1 MTYIE
6 TLEWLFSQLPAF
18 QRIGKAAYKAN
29 LDNTY
34 ALMELLGHP
43 HLKFKS
49 IHIAGTNGK
58 GSTAHILASI
68 YQEAGYKTALYTSPH
83 LRDFRERIRVN
94 GQMISQDEVID
105 FVQEHKEAFE
115 TIKPSF
121 FEMTVGMA
129 FDYFA
134 REKVDIAIIETGLG
148 GRLDSTNILFP
159 ELSIIT
165 NIGKDHMQF
174 LGNSLREIA
183 TEKAGI
189 IKKDTAV
196 IIGKHQEE
204 TDDVFLDKAR
214 EFETELFFAQDIFE
228 DIVLNN
234 KHQLFKKGIVF
245 LEDLNVP
252 LMGNYQKE
260 NIQTAVASADYMK
273 IPIQFIKTGL
283 EKVVNNTSFMGR
295 WQVLSN
301 HPLCIADTAHNYE
314 GLAVVMQQ
322 LKSMEYNQLHIVL
335 GVVDDKELENILVLF
350 PRSAQYYFCKADIP
364 RGLDADKLASIAND
378 FQLIGKKYSSV
389 NEALKEA
396 RGKAFKNDLIFIGG
410 STFTVAEVV

>member
-1 MTYIE
+1 MTYTE
-6 TLEWLFSQLPAF
+6 ALKWMFSQLPVF

-34 ALMELLGHP
+34 ALMELMGNP
-43 HLKFKS
+43 HLQFKS

-58 GSTAHILASI
+58 GSTAHMLASI

-83 LRDFRERIRVN
+83 LRDFRERIRIN
-94 GQMISQDEVID
+94 GQMINQEEVVNFI
-105 FVQEHKEAFE
+105 QKHKKAFE

-134 REKVDIAIIETGLG
+134 REKVDIAIVETGLG

-174 LGNSLREIA
+174 LGNTIAEIA
-183 TEKAGI
+183 LEKAGI
-189 IKKDTAV
+189 IKKDISI
-196 IIGKHQEE
+196 IIGKHQKE
-204 TDDVFLDKAR
+204 TDGVFLDKAK
-214 EFETELFFAQDIFE
+214 ELEAHLFFAPDIFE
-228 DIVLNN
+228 DIINNN
-234 KHQLFKKGIVF
+234 KHQLFKKGTSF
-245 LEDLNVP
+245 LEDVNIP
-252 LMGNYQKE
+252 LKGNYQKE
-260 NIQTAVASADYMK
+260 NIQTAVAAAEYLK
-273 IPIQFIKTGL
+273 IPHQFIKAGL
-283 EKVVNNTSFMGR
+283 EKVVENTSFMGR

-301 HPLCIADTAHNYE
+301 YPLCIADTAHNYE
-314 GLAVVMQQ
+314 GLFMVMQQ
-322 LKSMEYNQLHIVL
+322 LKSMEYKQLHIVL

-350 PRSAQYYFCKADIP
+350 PKEAHYYFCKADIP
-364 RGLDADKLASIAND
+364 RGLDAEKLASKASD
-378 FQLIGKKYSSV
+378 FNLIGEKYSSV

-396 RGKAFKNDLIFIGG
+396 MKTAHKKDLIFVGG